1 MQHEFWHQRW
11 QQNQIGFHS
20 DEINRHLQQQ
30 WPKLGVEPNS
40 RVFVPMC
47 GKSNDM
53 LWLLAQ
59 GYQVLGVELS
69 PLAVAAFF
77 SENGLQPARRRQ
89 GHFAV
94 SESEG
99 LQILCGDFFTL
110 RAADLGK
117 IDAVYDRASLVALP
131 QDMRIDYAE
140 RLSALLTPGAK
151 MLLVTFDYSQHE
163 MPGPPFSV
171 QAEEVGRLYRD
182 WCDIEL
188 LANEDVLEQEPHLK
202 ERGLSR
208 LHAQVYRLTVRQAD
222 KRNPIQPVGD

>member
-20 DEINRHLQQQ
+20 HEVNRHLQQQ
-30 WPKLGVEPNS
+30 WPKLGIGLNS
-40 RVFVPMC
+40 RVFVPLC

-59 GYQVLGVELS
+59 GYQVVGVELS
-69 PLAVAAFF
+69 PLAVEAFF
-77 SENGLQPARRRQ
+77 SENGLQQARRQQ
-89 GHFAV
+89 GHFII
-94 SESEG
+94 SESGEI
-99 LQILCGDFFTL
+99 QILCGDFFAL
-110 RAADLGK
+110 QAADLGK

-131 QDMRIDYAE
+131 QDMRIDYAAH
-140 RLSALLTPGAK
+140 LSVLLKPGAK
-151 MLLVTFDYSQHE
+151 MLLVAFDYPQHE

-171 QAEEVGRLYRD
+171 RAEEVGRLYRD

-188 LANEDVLEQEPHLK
+188 VANEDVLEQELHLK

-208 LHAQVYRLTVRQAD
+208 LHEQVYRLTVRQ
-222 KRNPIQPVGD
+222 VGEGNAVGQAMS

>member
-20 DEINRHLQQQ
+20 DEINPHLQQQ

-59 GYQVLGVELS
+59 GYQVVGVELS
-69 PLAVAAFF
+69 PLAVEAFF
-77 SENGLQPARRRQ
+77 SENGLQSALRRQ
-89 GHFAV
+89 GDFLIG
-94 SESEG
+94 ESDG
-99 LQILCGDFFTL
+99 LQILCGDFFAL
-110 RAADLGK
+110 RPEDLGK

-131 QDMRIDYAE
+131 YDMRIDYVSH
-140 RLSALLTPGAK
+140 LSALLTPGVK
-151 MLLVTFDYSQHE
+151 MLLVAFDYPQHE

-171 QAEEVGRLYRD
+171 QGEEIEKLYRS
-182 WCDIEL
+182 WCEAEL
-188 LANEDVLEQEPHLK
+188 LANEDILEQEPHFK
-202 ERGLSR
+202 ERGLSQ
-208 LHAQVYRLTVRQAD
+208 LHEQVYRLTVR
-222 KRNPIQPVGD
+222 

>member
-30 WPKLGVEPNS
+30 WPKLGIEPNS

-59 GYQVLGVELS
+59 GYQVVGVELS
-69 PLAVAAFF
+69 PLAVEAFF
-77 SENGLQPARRRQ
+77 SDNGLQPAQRQ
-89 GHFAV
+89 QGNFV
-94 SESEG
+94 ISESDRV
-99 LQILCGDFFTL
+99 QILCGDFFAL
-110 RAADLGK
+110 RTAELGK

-131 QDMRIDYAE
+131 QDMRIDYASH
-140 RLSALLTPGAK
+140 LSALLTPGAK
-151 MLLVTFDYSQHE
+151 MLLVAFDYPQHE

-171 QAEEVGRLYRD
+171 QAEEVDRLYRG

-188 LANEDVLEQEPHLK
+188 LANDDVLEQELHLK
-202 ERGLSR
+202 ERGLSQ
-208 LHAQVYRLTVRQAD
+208 LHEQVYRLTVRQAG
-222 KRNPIQPVGD
+222 NP

>member
-20 DEINRHLQQQ
+20 DETNRHLQFQ
-30 WPKLGVEPNS
+30 WPKLGIAPNS
-40 RVFVPMC
+40 RVFVPLC

-59 GYQVLGVELS
+59 GYQVVGVELS
-69 PLAVAAFF
+69 PLAVEAFF
-77 SENGLQPARRRQ
+77 SDNGLQPAQSRQ
-89 GHFAV
+89 GDFAV
-94 SESEG
+94 SESDG
-99 LQILCGDFFTL
+99 IQILCGDFFAL
-110 RAADLGK
+110 GPADLGK

-131 QDMRIDYAE
+131 QDMRIGYAS
-140 RLSALLTPGAK
+140 RLSALLVPGVK
-151 MLLVTFDYSQHE
+151 MLLVAFDYPQHE

-171 QAEEVGRLYRD
+171 QAEEVERLYSG

-188 LANEDVLEQEPHLK
+188 LANEDVLERELHFK

-208 LHAQVYRLTVRQAD
+208 LREQVYRLTV
-222 KRNPIQPVGD
+222 K